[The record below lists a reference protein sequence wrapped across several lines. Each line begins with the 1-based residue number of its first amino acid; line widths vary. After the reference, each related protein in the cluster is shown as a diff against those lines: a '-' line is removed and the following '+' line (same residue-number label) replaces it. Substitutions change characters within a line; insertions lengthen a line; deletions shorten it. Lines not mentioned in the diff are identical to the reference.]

1 MMDARI
7 NALSRLCLLDISDLL
22 RANKN
27 LPEKGQQFLDAI
39 EMFFSGEGGATI
51 VESLKDFVRSEK
63 DVYGLTAVDEAL
75 LAAVHPVFFA
85 DEPLTR
91 EQSAWSKRASK
102 RLSSVR
108 SSAAAG
114 REE

>member
-7 NALSRLCLLDISDLL
+7 SAQCTLCLLDISELL
-22 RANKN
+22 HANKS
-27 LPEKGQQFLDAI
+27 LPELGQQFLDAI
-39 EMFFSGEGGATI
+39 DMHIAREEGGLT
-51 VESLKDFVRSEK
+51 VEMLKTFVRSEK
-63 DVYGLTAVDEAL
+63 STYGLTAVDEAL
-75 LAAVHPVFFA
+75 LAALHPVFFG

-91 EQSAWSKRASK
+91 EHSAWRRRNSK

-114 REE
+114 RAG